1 MCTMPCDARLFQ
13 SIPLLA
19 SLPEHVR
26 DAMARAMSVR
36 PCAAGELLLVGGEPC
51 EAAYFVLEG
60 AARAFRDAPSGRQQT
75 LTRIVAG
82 QPFNLVPALRA
93 RGTNHASVQTM
104 VPSRLLRISSNDL
117 RELIKRFPDLG
128 LALLGDLADKLD
140 HLTNLVE
147 TIALRSVRGRL
158 ARFLLDHAES
168 GQVPRRWTLDDIAAQ
183 LGTVRDMVGRSL
195 RGLADAGLIDL
206 NRERIVLLD
215 RSGLELESTQ

>member
-1 MCTMPCDARLFQ
+1 MPCDSRLLQ
-13 SIPLLA
+13 GIPLLA
-19 SLPEHVR
+19 GLPEHVR
-26 DAMARAMSVR
+26 DAVAKAMSVR
-36 PCAAGELLLVGGEPC
+36 SCSAGELLLVGGERC

-60 AARAFRDAPSGRQQT
+60 AVTVFRDAPSGRQQV
-75 LTRIVAG
+75 LKRIDAG

-93 RGTNHASVQTM
+93 LATNHASAQAVVTT
-104 VPSRLLRISSNDL
+104 RLLSIGSNDL
-117 RELIKRFPDLG
+117 RGLIRRFPDLG
-128 LALLGDLADKLD
+128 LALLEDLADKLD

-168 GQVPRRWTLDDIAAQ
+168 GQVPRRWTLDEIAAQ